1 MAETSLI
8 VYCYAIHNAR
18 RDTESDIVIQMRR
31 EHGSEIQ
38 ENRNG
43 RKK

>member
-1 MAETSLI
+1 MAATSLI
-8 VYCYAIHNAR
+8 VHCYSIHNAR
-18 RDTESDIVIQMRR
+18 RDTESDIVIEIRR

-43 RKK
+43 HKK